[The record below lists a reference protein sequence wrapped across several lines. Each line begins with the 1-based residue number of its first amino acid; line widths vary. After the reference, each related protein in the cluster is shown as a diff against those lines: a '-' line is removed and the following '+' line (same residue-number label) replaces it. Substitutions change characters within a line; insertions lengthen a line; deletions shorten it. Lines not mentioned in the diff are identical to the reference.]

1 MKFFNSLI
9 LLLIFICFS
18 CDYLQ
23 PKDQEKAIA
32 RVNDVYL
39 YKSNLEA
46 VLPKDISSQDSTVFA
61 NNFIRDWAT
70 KQLLVNGAERN
81 LNENKLKDFNRLVE
95 QYKSDLYGKAYV
107 EALVRKG
114 IDTIVT
120 NKEAKAY
127 YDENKEAFKL
137 NEDLIMFRYINLD
150 KNRLDLKGITKKFKR
165 YNKEDR
171 KALDSISIQFKSY
184 SLKDS
189 IWIRVDQAIS
199 KIPVL
204 NQENRDQ
211 LLKKSNFLQL
221 KDSLGLY
228 LMQINAVLER
238 NSIAPLEYVKPT
250 INQIVINKRKLEF
263 IRQLEKDI
271 TKDAVKNKQFEIY
284 N

>member
-9 LLLIFICFS
+9 LLLILICFS

-23 PKDQEKAIA
+23 PKNQEEAIA
-32 RVNDVYL
+32 RVNDAYL
-39 YKSNLEA
+39 YKSNLVA
-46 VLPKDISSQDSTVFA
+46 VLPKGISLQDSTVFA

-81 LNENKLKDFNRLVE
+81 LNENKLKEFNRLVG

-150 KNRLDLKGITKKFKR
+150 KNRLDIKDITKKFKR